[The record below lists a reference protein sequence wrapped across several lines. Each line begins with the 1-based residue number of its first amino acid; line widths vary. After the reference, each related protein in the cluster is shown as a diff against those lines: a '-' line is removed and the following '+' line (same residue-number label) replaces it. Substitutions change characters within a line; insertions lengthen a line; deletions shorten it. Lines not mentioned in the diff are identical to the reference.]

1 MQDYSLIPC
10 PFCDSPNVDFFSS
23 FAEPSAKY
31 ALDNLGKPIDEFV
44 NVQCISCGAQGPS
57 KIGKKLAAEAWNKR
71 AVRSENIDPEII
83 DIISNL
89 ANSLNCS
96 HCTER
101 KAKAKNIIARFHKKN

>member
-44 NVQCISCGAQGPS
+44 NVQCISCGARALL
-57 KIGKKLAAEAWNKR
+57 KLA
-71 AVRSENIDPEII
+71 
-83 DIISNL
+83 
-89 ANSLNCS
+89 
-96 HCTER
+96 
-101 KAKAKNIIARFHKKN
+101 KNWPLKHGIKELYAPKT